1 MRGTD
6 TCRQRETCIPST
18 GQQGA
23 TPLTVKLQRT
33 SADLSSVNFRSDWRK
48 HFEILFPSVRKT
60 ESVGKGGTLLMTSLH
75 HMPERCPLLYTQTLA
90 PYILFQNIIKLHSA
104 PDMKA
109 FTWSSTLR
117 RRPERRAPVYSS
129 ISNEPSDLWKG
140 ARILKTLTVQLLEP
154 SDPDLKLKT
163 F

>member
-6 TCRQRETCIPST
+6 TCRPSSMFYIQRETCIPST

-33 SADLSSVNFRSDWRK
+33 SADLSSVNLRSDWRK
-48 HFEILFPSVRKT
+48 HFGNFAPVSQKDWAFFGE
-60 ESVGKGGTLLMTSLH
+60 GGTLLMTSLH
-75 HMPERCPLLYTQTLA
+75 HMPESCPLLYTQTLA

-129 ISNEPSDLWKG
+129 ISNEYEFRKRSQCSCWSLQ
-140 ARILKTLTVQLLEP
+140 IQI
-154 SDPDLKLKT
+154 
-163 F
+163 